1 MKLDKE
7 LLKRNLEEIQEPDVE
22 MQENRE
28 LLRRLLLVLAGDQ
41 RVISELSLEDL
52 EELFSVSTSLL
63 WNFQEKPDN
72 YFNESKLVN
81 YAAACRRAV

>member
-7 LLKRNLEEIQEPDVE
+7 LLVRNLEEIQEPDEE
-22 MQENRE
+22 MQETHE

-52 EELFSVSTSLL
+52 EELFSMSTSLL
-63 WNFQEKPDN
+63 WSFQEKPDN
-72 YFNESKLVN
+72 YFNERKLVN